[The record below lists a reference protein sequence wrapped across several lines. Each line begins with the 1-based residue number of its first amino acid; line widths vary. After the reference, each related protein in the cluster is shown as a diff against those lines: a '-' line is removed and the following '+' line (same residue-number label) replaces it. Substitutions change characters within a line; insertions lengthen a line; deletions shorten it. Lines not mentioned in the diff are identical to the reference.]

1 MRSRQIIKERGIY
14 YHRFYKLI
22 MKSYSCSA
30 KSFYLHLFMSSIILL
45 STINQL
51 LDEIKYLDH
60 VSKLESAVQ
69 YLYTSFKRA
78 ISNHVYGNWEPMIN
92 ELLVCAAIIC

>member
-1 MRSRQIIKERGIY
+1 MDFEFNISFNDERWLDAKQKSQITVENEIVSRD
-14 YHRFYKLI
+14 
-22 MKSYSCSA
+22 
-30 KSFYLHLFMSSIILL
+30 
-45 STINQL
+45 N
-51 LDEIKYLDH
+51 H

-69 YLYTSFKRA
+69 YLYTSSKRA